1 MWPGLPA
8 TLGALLA
15 AAPQPERLAVV
26 DVDHVPAMMGL
37 ASQVTQ
43 VVLKEAQGQKKKV
56 MGPDEVR
63 KALGNKA
70 YDELVKCGANVA
82 CAANLAS
89 VLGVDRLVL
98 GHLSRDEKNY
108 LVKLWLIDL
117 KKTELVADVDRA
129 ILIASRR
136 FLRDVTE
143 AAPGLL
149 RGQREA
155 KGTLTISATVKGCA
169 VTINDQPAGQTP
181 LTVSLK
187 PGRYA
192 VKVEKKAY
200 LPVTRLV
207 DVEANQTRTEEVRML
222 VIPGQVPEEERLPE
236 LARKVEKSDAPTGF
250 SPRPL
255 TFVAGGLA
263 LAAVGF
269 GIGFGV
275 SSQSLERGLLQ
286 GYDPAT
292 DVYQGTRQQ
301 ALDARDHATAANVAW
316 ISAGALGALTIVSLI
331 LDATASQP
339 APVNVAPAVSGSG
352 AGLVVEG
359 RF

>member
-8 TLGALLA
+8 TVGALLA
-15 AAPQPERLAVV
+15 AAPQAERLAVV

-43 VVLKEAQGQKKKV
+43 VVLKEAQAQKKKV
-56 MGPDEVR
+56 MPPEEVR
-63 KALGNKA
+63 KALGNKS
-70 YDELVKCGANVA
+70 YDELVKCGESVA
-82 CAANLAS
+82 CAANLAG
-89 VLGVDRLVL
+89 VLGVDRLVV
-98 GHLSRDEKNY
+98 GHLSRDDRNY
-108 LVKLWLIDL
+108 LVKLWLIDV

-143 AAPGLL
+143 AVPGLL
-149 RGQREA
+149 KGQREA
-155 KGTLTISATVKGCA
+155 RGTLVISATVKGCT
-169 VTINDQPAGQTP
+169 VSINDRAAGETP

-187 PGRYA
+187 PGRYE

-236 LARKVEKSDAPTGF
+236 LSRKAEKPASAGGF

-301 ALDARDHATAANVAW
+301 ALDAQAHATAANVAW
-316 ISAGALGALTIVSLI
+316 ISAGALGALTIVSII
-331 LDATASQP
+331 LDATAGQP
-339 APVNVAPAVSGSG
+339 APVNVAPAVSGTG
-352 AGLVVEG
+352 AGLVVG
-359 RF
+359 GHF